1 MGARSNKPRQR
12 GGGRRL
18 PERNGHDVPGGASVA
33 PSAVAGLAAPRVA
46 IDLTTPSRPRGD
58 SGGGGDGAV
67 PAGPATANGRSLGH
81 VAVDGAPVAKA
92 EEAERE
98 VGEREGKK
106 AAEAKG
112 KKARKA
118 AKAEAEK
125 ARKAAKAESKKA
137 VKAEA
142 EKARKAA
149 KAEAKKARKA
159 AKAEAEKA
167 RKEAK
172 AESKKRSKAEA
183 KAKGEEAAKD
193 EAKTEAAK
201 DDAKGEKAEKAA
213 KVEGTK
219 ERNGQDR
226 DGRTAGHDG
235 HDGKNGRATTGETK
249 GRKARVGE
257 GASAAD
263 RLAAL
268 DPGEL
273 REDLRLACIS
283 RAIDDREIS
292 LQKQSRV
299 FFQISGAGH
308 EALYLGFAR
317 ELRAGYDWFFPYY
330 RDLALVLGLG
340 VSPTDVLR
348 QAVGSAD
355 DPASG
360 GRQMPAHWGDPAR
373 NIVTQSSPTGSQCIP
388 AVGCAEAGRYI
399 VRRPGLGLPAHGDE
413 ITYVSLGEGA
423 TSEGEF
429 WESLNTACTEHL
441 PVLYIVAD
449 NGYAISVPASEQSPA
464 PINELVQGF
473 AGLQVWSIDGTD
485 YATVRETAR
494 KVVSHVRA
502 GVGPALVHARVTRP
516 YSHSAADTQS
526 KYRLAQEMEWEA
538 SHDPIDALERSMIEA
553 GVVSEEE
560 AAAIRAEARETV
572 AAAAKEALAGARPRV
587 DSVLD
592 NVVALP
598 DIPDP
603 GEVVT
608 GPEGDDVVAL
618 GEAIRRALHES
629 MAADERIR
637 VFGEDV
643 ADAREAI
650 LADVEGKG
658 GVFGTTHGLQ
668 RDFGRAR
675 CYNTPLAEA
684 NIIGRAVGQ
693 AVRGLRPA
701 PEIQFFDY
709 IWPAMQQIRSEAATI
724 RWRSNGAFTCPTVM
738 RVPIGGYLQGGSI
751 WHSQSGES
759 IFAHIPGLLVAFPSR
774 ASDAAGL
781 LRAAFRCEDP
791 VLFLE
796 HKHLLRQPYTRD
808 PYPGADYVVPFG
820 RGRYVTR
827 GADLTIVTWGA
838 TVERSRL
845 AAEQLAE
852 TDGASIEVVDLRTL
866 VPWDQEMVAESV
878 AKTSRLL
885 VVHEDVVRGGFG
897 GEIAAWVAEQSFWQ
911 LDAPIGRVGAQECHV
926 AYAPELETAI
936 LPQVDDIATAAHRLL
951 CG

>member
-1 MGARSNKPRQR
+1 MATSGVAALGAR
-12 GGGRRL
+12 
-18 PERNGHDVPGGASVA
+18 AM
-33 PSAVAGLAAPRVA
+33 A
-46 IDLTTPSRPRGD
+46 IDLTSPAGARVELLSEVNGNAPEGPTAT
-58 SGGGGDGAV
+58 DGAQV
-67 PAGPATANGRSLGH
+67 DTGPGSEIGPDAPDDRRGGKGGRRKGTKAAAGKRRR
-81 VAVDGAPVAKA
+81 K
-92 EEAERE
+92 
-98 VGEREGKK
+98 EGKARSRNERK
-106 AAEAKG
+106 AADRQAEDG
-112 KKARKA
+112 KVSGKAARKA
-118 AKAEAEK
+118 ERKRAQPSKAERKAAHKAERK
-125 ARKAAKAESKKA
+125 PAQPSKAERKAARKAERKLARRNKAATERAADHGPVQGDGSGQSA
-137 VKAEA
+137 ATVKRGSQG
-142 EKARKAA
+142 KRGRRKAD
-149 KAEAKKARKA
+149 A
-159 AKAEAEKA
+159 A
-167 RKEAK
+167 
-172 AESKKRSKAEA
+172 
-183 KAKGEEAAKD
+183 
-193 EAKTEAAK
+193 
-201 DDAKGEKAEKAA
+201 
-213 KVEGTK
+213 
-219 ERNGQDR
+219 GQ
-226 DGRTAGHDG
+226 AGDQ
-235 HDGKNGRATTGETK
+235 ATP
-249 GRKARVGE
+249 V
-257 GASAAD
+257 SAAQ
-263 RLAAL
+263 RLAAF
-268 DPGEL
+268 DADEL
-273 REDLRLACIS
+273 RRDLRLACIS

-308 EALYLGFAR
+308 EALLLGFAH
-317 ELRAGYDWFFPYY
+317 ELRPGYDWFFPYY

-340 VSPTDVLR
+340 VSPTDVLL

-360 GRQMPAHWGDPAR
+360 GRQMPAHWGDRTR

-399 VRRPGLGLPAHGDE
+399 VRRPELDLPAHGDE

-441 PVLYIVAD
+441 PVLFVVAD

-485 YATVRETAR
+485 YVTVRETAR
-494 KVVSHVRA
+494 EVVSHVRA

-526 KYRLAQEMEWEA
+526 KYRLPQEMEWES
-538 SHDPIDALERSMIEA
+538 SHDPIDAFERTLIEA
-553 GVVSEEE
+553 GVVSSDE
-560 AAAIRAEARETV
+560 AAAIRAEARQTV
-572 AAAAKEALAGARPRV
+572 ADAAKQALAGARPRP

-592 NVVALP
+592 HVVALP
-598 DIPDP
+598 DIPEP
-603 GEVVT
+603 GEVAT
-608 GPEGDDVVAL
+608 GPEGDDVVAM
-618 GEAIRRALHES
+618 GESIRRALHES

-650 LADVEGKG
+650 MADVEGKG

-668 RDFGRAR
+668 RDYGRAR

-693 AVRGLRPA
+693 AIRGLRPT

-759 IFAHIPGLLVAFPSR
+759 IFAHIPGLLVAIPSR

-808 PYPGADYVVPFG
+808 PFPAAEYVVPFG
-820 RGRYVTR
+820 KGRYVTR
-827 GADLTIVTWGA
+827 GEDLTIVTWGA

-845 AAEQLAE
+845 AAAQLAE
-852 TDGASIEVVDLRTL
+852 TDGASIEVIDLRTL

-878 AKTSRLL
+878 ARTSRLL

-897 GEIAAWVAEQSFWQ
+897 GEIAAWAAEQSFWQ

-951 CG
+951 CA